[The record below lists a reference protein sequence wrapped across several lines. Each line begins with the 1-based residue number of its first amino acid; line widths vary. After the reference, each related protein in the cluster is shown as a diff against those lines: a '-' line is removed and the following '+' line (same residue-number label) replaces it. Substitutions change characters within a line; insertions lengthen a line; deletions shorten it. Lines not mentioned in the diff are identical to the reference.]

1 MYKRVSSKVILFMM
15 GFILLYPLPRVLALQ
30 NENAAAALL
39 VYDSLAIGTENE
51 GNVEALQRLLA
62 SFGVKLTVQSEGD
75 YQSGSM
81 FQYEKV
87 ISLVNEPELP
97 EASRTFAND
106 LEAYPGDFLYI
117 GGNVPAKVKDELSL
131 KLQISGQESIRLS
144 IGPFMEQAIQVK
156 QIAYIAE
163 AEGKPY
169 GKVVSDGNEEPSP
182 YGMIRDGIAYISF
195 FEKGNLSEIAMSYM
209 LKDWLGMTEPSE
221 HYVVFKE
228 IYPFSDLELLV
239 KLADKLY
246 GAGIPFMASV
256 RPVLSNTDYP
266 AMKRYLEALK
276 YVQSKNGTI
285 LIHAPA
291 VASTISELDR
301 DLRSQME
308 SFIDVLA
315 DYGIAPLGMGAE
327 LYWSYDSYY
336 VEKAMSL
343 FDSALLFPNE
353 KLMHKSRTNTS
364 QPFASSVYSLQ
375 PDDLEAYEY
384 KEKLM
389 KPLPMDTALTF
400 DFAQNEAV
408 LNEEVQKL
416 IDGWTMFADFKAGEH
431 SVKTAKNSIVSRNG
445 ILQINGQSLSL
456 VSERTSIDSDY
467 IYEPEQAVSFEK
479 WFAVQNKLF
488 IGIILI
494 AIAVFAVLFFLGSR
508 MYRRKYFK

>member
-1 MYKRVSSKVILFMM
+1 MYKRVSTRVILFVM
-15 GFILLYPLPRVLALQ
+15 GIILIFPHPRALAFQ
-30 NENAAAALL
+30 DENAASVLL

-62 SFGVKLTVQSEGD
+62 SFGVKLTVQSQGD
-75 YQSGSM
+75 YQSETM
-81 FQYEKV
+81 FRYEKV
-87 ISLVNEPELP
+87 IGLVNEPELP
-97 EASRTFAND
+97 EASRAYAND
-106 LEAYPGDFLYI
+106 LEVYQGNFLYI
-117 GGNVPAKVKDELSL
+117 GGNAPAKVKDKLSL
-131 KLQISGQESIRLS
+131 KLQISGQESVRLS

-163 AEGKPY
+163 AKGKPY
-169 GKVVSDGNEEPSP
+169 GSVVSVSKEEPSP
-182 YGMIRDGIAYISF
+182 YGIIRDGIAYIPF
-195 FEKGNLSEIAMSYM
+195 FEKGNLSEIAISYL
-209 LKDWLGMTEPSE
+209 LKDWLGITEPSAN
-221 HYVVFKE
+221 YLVFKE

-246 GAGIPFMASV
+246 DAGIPFMASV

-276 YVQSKNGTI
+276 YVQSRNGTI
-285 LIHAPA
+285 LINAPA

-308 SFIDVLA
+308 NFIDVLA

-353 KLMHKSRTNTS
+353 KLMYKSRTNTS
-364 QPFASSVYSLQ
+364 QPFASSVYSLG
-375 PDDLEAYEY
+375 PDDLEVYEY
-384 KEKLM
+384 KEKLI
-389 KPLPMDTALTF
+389 KPLPMDTAVTF
-400 DFAQNEAV
+400 PFFDNEAE

-416 IDGWTMFADFKAGEH
+416 IDGWITFADFKAGEH
-431 SVKTAKNSIVSRNG
+431 TVKTTKNSIASRNG
-445 ILQINGQSLSL
+445 ILQINGQSLSI

-508 MYRRKYFK
+508 MYRRKYYK

>member
-1 MYKRVSSKVILFMM
+1 MYKSLCRKVILFVM
-15 GFILLYPLPRVLALQ
+15 GIIVIFPLPRVLALQ
-30 NENAAAALL
+30 YENAAAVLL

-62 SFGVKLTVQSEGD
+62 SFGVKLTVQSQSD
-75 YQSGSM
+75 YQSEM
-81 FQYEKV
+81 MYQYEKV

-97 EASRTFAND
+97 EASRTYADD
-106 LEAYPGDFLYI
+106 LEAYQGDFLYI
-117 GGNVPAKVKDELSL
+117 GGNVPAKVKDKLSL

-144 IGPFMEQAIQVK
+144 VGPFMEQAIQVK
-156 QIAYIAE
+156 QINYIAE

-169 GKVVSDGNEEPSP
+169 GRVVSASNEESSP
-182 YGMIRDGIAYISF
+182 YGMIRDGIAYVPF
-195 FEKGNLSEIAMSYM
+195 FEKGNLSEIAMSYL
-209 LKDWLGMTEPSE
+209 LKDWLGMTGTSE

-246 GAGIPFMASV
+246 DAGIPFMASV

-266 AMKRYLEALK
+266 AMKRYLETLK
-276 YVQSKNGTI
+276 YVQSRNGTI
-285 LIHAPA
+285 MIHAPA

-301 DLRSQME
+301 DLRGQME

-315 DYGIAPLGMGAE
+315 EYGIAPLGMGAE

-336 VEKAMSL
+336 VKKAMSL

-353 KLMHKSRTNTS
+353 KLMYKSRTNTS
-364 QPFASSVYSLQ
+364 QPFASSVYRLQ
-375 PDDLEAYEY
+375 PEDLEAYEY

-389 KPLPMDTALTF
+389 KPLPMDTAITF
-400 DFAQNEAV
+400 DFFDNEAE

-416 IDGWTMFADFKAGEH
+416 IEGWTTFADYKAGEH
-431 SVKTAKNSIVSRNG
+431 TVKTTKNNIASRNG

-456 VSERTSIDSDY
+456 VSERMSIDSDY

-508 MYRRKYFK
+508 MYRRKYYK